1 MDKKQVLD
9 IIDWIKDYFKKNSF
23 AKGVVIGMS
32 GGKDS
37 FVVAKLCIE
46 ALGKENVLGIILPNN
61 KMCDFDDAK
70 RSCEFL
76 GIKYTTIDISNSY
89 NSILDSIT
97 PFLKQNNY
105 SLGSVTT
112 INTAPRIRMTTLYAL
127 AGSLDYLVANTSNL
141 SEASVGYTTKWGD
154 NVGDFAPIAN
164 FTKTEVCEIGLLL
177 GLPNDLV
184 NKTPSDG
191 LSSKSDEEKLGFSY
205 DELDSLIRTGTK
217 GDRYE
222 TILNKH
228 IGSSHKR
235 IGAIKY
241 ENNLQNHLK
250 TK

>member
-1 MDKKQVLD
+1 
-9 IIDWIKDYFKKNSF
+9 
-23 AKGVVIGMS
+23 
-32 GGKDS
+32 
-37 FVVAKLCIE
+37 
-46 ALGKENVLGIILPNN
+46 
-61 KMCDFDDAK
+61 MCDFDDAK

-164 FTKTEVCEIGLLL
+164 FTKTEVCEIGLAL
-177 GLPNDLV
+177 GLPKEYVL
-184 NKTPSDG
+184 KAPTDG
-191 LSSKSDEEKLGFSY
+191 LSGKEDEEKIGFSY
-205 DELDSLIRTGTK
+205 SVLDEFIRTGKSLQSEEKIKTMS
-217 GDRYE
+217 RV
-222 TILNKH
+222 TA
-228 IGSSHKR
+228 HKR
-235 IGAIKY
+235 ALPPKCDS
-241 ENNLQNHLK
+241 EKKNFLK
-250 TK
+250 